1 MDRMIAGMLV
11 MSQQNASLLI
21 VLQDNTNV
29 TMVIVHFR
37 CIFVI
42 AMMIVEMALTKGIAK
57 ISNVMVLIYLVGL
70 IIFVNSRKKLVKL
83 TFDFFFFKFQ
93 VNNSNVQAIMKLQ
106 DFVFQL
112 NVNVIGKS

>member
-57 ISNVMVLIYLVGL
+57 ISNVMVL
-70 IIFVNSRKKLVKL
+70 
-83 TFDFFFFKFQ
+83 
-93 VNNSNVQAIMKLQ
+93 M
-106 DFVFQL
+106 
-112 NVNVIGKS
+112 